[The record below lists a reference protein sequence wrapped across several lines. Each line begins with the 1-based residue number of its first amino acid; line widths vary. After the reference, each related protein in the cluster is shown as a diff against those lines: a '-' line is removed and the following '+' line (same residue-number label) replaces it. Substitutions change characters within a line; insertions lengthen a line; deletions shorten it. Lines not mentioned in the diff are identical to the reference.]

1 MAELTVQAVTRA
13 SDGLEP
19 TYAAASGGGDTV
31 RVAEN
36 LFLHV
41 KNGDAS
47 AHTVTVA
54 TPGTVAGL
62 AIADLTATIPASE
75 ERMIGPID
83 QNFRASTGLASITY
97 DGVTSVTIAAIRI

>member
-1 MAELTVQAVTRA
+1 MAELTVQTITRA

-19 TYAAASGGGDTV
+19 TYDTAAAGGDTV
-31 RVAEN
+31 QVVSN

-47 AHTVTVA
+47 PHTVTVA

-62 AIADLTATIPASE
+62 AISDLTATIPAAE

-83 QNFRASTGLASITY
+83 QYFRASDGLASISY
-97 DGVTSVTIAAIRI
+97 DGVTSVTIAAIRV

>member
-1 MAELTVQAVTRA
+1 MAELTVQTITRA

-19 TYAAASGGGDTV
+19 TYAAAAGGGDTV
-31 RVAEN
+31 QVVSN

-47 AHTVTVA
+47 PHTVTVV

-83 QNFRASTGLASITY
+83 QNFRATNGLASITY
-97 DGVTSVTIAAIRI
+97 DGVTSVTIAAIRV